1 MIEHA
6 GSPRFDGGGAPGVAE
21 GGTRGWRRA
30 APARGPSARAY
41 LLIALGEYLLDC
53 PENRAWT
60 QTLID
65 ALALL
70 GFEERAARQAV
81 TRTAAAGWL
90 VSGRSGR
97 RMRWQLTPSGR
108 HYLTAARQRL
118 FAPGP
123 ERDWDGHWLV
133 LLVMMPENQR
143 KLRHR
148 LRTSLEWVGF
158 GSPGPDVW
166 LSPHPSHAAEAR
178 QVLDSLGTDV
188 QGTILHARLDDPGER
203 HRLVAQAWDVSK
215 LDASYRTFVGQWTH
229 EHPASPDEAF
239 IRRMHLVY
247 QWRLLILAD
256 PGLPSALLPT
266 DWSGERAR
274 QLMLELHA
282 AWQPLATKWWDA
294 REAATN
300 TAQG

>member
-6 GSPRFDGGGAPGVAE
+6 GGPRSGDDGAHGVPGGG
-21 GGTRGWRRA
+21 GGSWRRS

-53 PENRAWT
+53 PESRAWT

-90 VSGRSGR
+90 ASGRSGR

-108 HYLTAARQRL
+108 GYLTAARERL

-123 ERDWDGHWLV
+123 ERDWDGDWLV
-133 LLVMMPENQR
+133 LLVTTPENQR

-166 LSPHPSHAAEAR
+166 LSPHPSHASEAR
-178 QVLDSLGTDV
+178 QVIDALGADV
-188 QGTILHARLDDPGER
+188 QATILHARLDDPGDR
-203 HRLVAQAWDVSK
+203 HRLVAQAWDVGK
-215 LDASYRTFVGQWTH
+215 LDTNYRAFIGQWT
-229 EHPASPDEAF
+229 EADPASPDEVF
-239 IRRMHLVY
+239 VQRMHLVY
-247 QWRLLILAD
+247 QWRLLMLAD
-256 PGLPSALLPT
+256 PGLPSALLPP

-274 QLMLELHA
+274 QLMLERHA
-282 AWQPLATKWWDA
+282 IWQPLASKWWDA
-294 REAATN
+294 RDAATN
-300 TAQG
+300 TSRG